1 MVDDINLDSLI
12 TASNSDDELTST
24 QALSPQ
30 TMQRPKL
37 RKIKRPK
44 IRPQIDVP
52 QAPAKVEP
60 LVDTEAITD
69 RGQENPDLN
78 EAHTEASTSLI
89 TAKDINNI
97 VREDAQSNSYVLD
110 GLPPDLDFDGDYS
123 SQFDESAY
131 IKKNIVYSIA
141 TVCLVIGVF
150 LGFVIAP
157 KESEQHGLEGVIW
170 NPDTPKGRVRCGRT
184 EPSQACTF
192 YILNS
197 YKREL
202 NGRDFY
208 KLAAKMTG
216 REEFMIET
224 ENMQYSTTKIKPG
237 YFAQLN
243 IPALK

>member
-12 TASNSDDELTST
+12 TASNSEGEMAPMQDIPH
-24 QALSPQ
+24 QNI
-30 TMQRPKL
+30 QRPKL
-37 RKIKRPK
+37 KKIKRPK
-44 IRPQIDVP
+44 IRPQPDIP
-52 QAPAKVEP
+52 QAPAKIEVQPEDIEQSDSTADGLETEKSTA
-60 LVDTEAITD
+60 LV
-69 RGQENPDLN
+69 
-78 EAHTEASTSLI
+78 

-97 VREDAQSNSYVLD
+97 VDEEVQRGSYVLE
-110 GLPPDLDFDGDYS
+110 GLPPDLDFDEDYP

-131 IKKNIVYSIA
+131 VKKNIVYSIA
-141 TVCLVIGVF
+141 TVCLVIGVV

-157 KESEQHGLEGVIW
+157 KEAEQHGLEGVVW
-170 NPDTPKGRVRCGRT
+170 NVDTPKGRVRCGRT
-184 EPSQACTF
+184 DPSQACTF